1 MEKKQ
6 ICKEARKMKKILSL
20 ILAIAMVSSLAAC
33 SSTTTATTKAAA
45 AGETTA
51 AAATTGN
58 TGSGTGTEY
67 GPKDA
72 KYKVGVIPK
81 FVAEDYFIACERGF
95 ATAAD
100 ELGIRVTWVG
110 DTMAQC
116 SAQNQK
122 NYIQSFIDQEYDA
135 ILVSALDPSSYADT
149 LQEARDAGI
158 KVITW
163 DADVEVDA
171 RDFFVNQAEGDMI
184 AIKLLQGLAGDLSS
198 YTKDKPAT
206 VALVSTTTD
215 SPNQNAWLAAIQKE
229 YESKKD
235 TEYAHIKLLTDVTY
249 AGNDQGQADT
259 AIKALLSKDKE
270 IVGIIALSSNTVPAV
285 ASSREQLNL
294 GEIKIVG
301 VSVPESSRKDMDA
314 GKMSAVVLWQPFDL
328 GYLTLYVASAV
339 LEGKDPSGAAFV
351 SPLSGTNMTASFM
364 DGTTPVL
371 YPAEGHKIM
380 ENNVVIL
387 GEPIVWNLKNIDRFR
402 GYPNAD
408 SGMSEFLK

>member
-1 MEKKQ
+1 
-6 ICKEARKMKKILSL
+6 MKKSLCTLVAILML
-20 ILAIAMVSSLAAC
+20 LTLLVAC
-33 SSTTTATTKAAA
+33 SPAAPSTPASGDAAPA
-45 AGETTA
+45 ENPAPA
-51 AAATTGN
+51 NNAATGD
-58 TGSGTGTEY
+58 TGSTGGIEY

-72 KYKVGVIPK
+72 KFKVGVIPK

-95 ATAAD
+95 AKAAD
-100 ELGIRVTWVG
+100 ELGIRVSWVG

-122 NYIQSFIDQEYDA
+122 NYIQSFIDKDYDA

-149 LQEARDAGI
+149 LKEARDAGI

-163 DADVEVDA
+163 DADVQPDA

-184 AIKLLQGLAGDLSS
+184 AIKLLQGLAGDLGA
-198 YTKDKPAT
+198 YTADAPAK
-206 VALVSTTTD
+206 VALVSTTPD
-215 SPNQNAWLAAIQKE
+215 SPNQNAWLEAIQNE
-229 YESKKD
+229 YNAKKGN
-235 TEYAHIKLLTDVTY
+235 EYAHINILDEITY
-249 AGNDQGQADT
+249 CGNDQGQADT

-270 IVGIIALSSNTVPAV
+270 IKGIIALSSNTVPAV
-285 ASSREQLNL
+285 ASSREQLNI

-301 VSVPESSRKDMDA
+301 VSVPEASRKDLED

-328 GYLTLYVASAV
+328 GYLTLHVTNAV
-339 LEGKDPSGAAFV
+339 LNGNAPSGAAFT
-351 SPLSGTNMTASFM
+351 SPLSGKNMTVSFL
-364 DGTTPVL
+364 DGSTSVL

-380 ENNVVIL
+380 ADNVIIL

-402 GYPNAD
+402 GYPQAD